1 MLGSHS
7 PPENHPIANNSVQY
21 FSVVAG
27 VAILSGLSLPLASYT
42 VFRDYT
48 YSKDVISVNNRF
60 VSTSRRQRRREM
72 ASKWCGISIHGH
84 NTPFSRRL

>member
-60 VSTSRRQRRREM
+60 VSTSFSSWT
-72 ASKWCGISIHGH
+72 SK
-84 NTPFSRRL
+84 TT